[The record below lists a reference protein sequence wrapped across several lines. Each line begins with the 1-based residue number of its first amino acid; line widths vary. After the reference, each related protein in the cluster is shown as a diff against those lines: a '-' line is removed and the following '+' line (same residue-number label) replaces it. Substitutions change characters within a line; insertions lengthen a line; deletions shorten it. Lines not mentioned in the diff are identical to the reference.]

1 MNNDYLLNAIEVDNF
16 YSFIGYASC
25 ILLMIIG
32 IIIII
37 KSKNNPKNLKD
48 DKTKNNNID
57 KLINKDK
64 KEKEEKIFNPDSIFK
79 KIPTFSN
86 KTFFENIEN
95 HLKQENEEIKIIKKE
110 IIDFKDETDKYI
122 IISLFKT
129 KENENEKN
137 IIITSEKYKDNYIEI
152 TNCPTCGGKI
162 KDTTITRCK
171 YCSTPLPKKKNKTE
185 WEIVKTKKED

>member
-16 YSFIGYASC
+16 YSLIGYASC

-64 KEKEEKIFNPDSIFK
+64 KEEKEKIFNPDSIFK

-122 IISLFKT
+122 IISLNT
-129 KENENEKN
+129 L
-137 IIITSEKYKDNYIEI
+137 D
-152 TNCPTCGGKI
+152 
-162 KDTTITRCK
+162 
-171 YCSTPLPKKKNKTE
+171 
-185 WEIVKTKKED
+185 